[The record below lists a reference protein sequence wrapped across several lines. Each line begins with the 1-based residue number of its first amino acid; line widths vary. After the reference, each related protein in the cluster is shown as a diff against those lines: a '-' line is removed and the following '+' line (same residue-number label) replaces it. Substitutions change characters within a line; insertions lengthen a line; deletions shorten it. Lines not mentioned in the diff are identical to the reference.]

1 MQQKKT
7 NLVKLGIFILSGL
20 LFLVVSLYLIGRNQ
34 QLFRASILVKTH
46 FRHAGGV
53 VPGNNVRYAGI
64 QAGTVKSVTL
74 INDTTIEF
82 KLLIDKEA
90 SKHILKN
97 SLASIGTE
105 GLIGNKVVNLIPGEG
120 AAEPIQEGDEIATKK
135 TIDTDVMLE
144 TLAVTNRN
152 AALLSA
158 GLVETISRFNNSTAV
173 WKLLEDS
180 SLAISIKT
188 SLANIEQS
196 SVSTRQLTSEL
207 NQVIH
212 DLKQQEG
219 LVHQLIYDTT
229 MSGQLERT
237 LAQLELTSQQT
248 VRMTQKVNELIS
260 GVQQE
265 IKEGKGPANAIL
277 SDTSMTG
284 SLHRSLTNIEK
295 STAAFNENMTA
306 LQHNFL
312 FRGYFRKKEKKAR
325 TGQSD

>member
-1 MQQKKT
+1 MQSKKT

-82 KLLIDKEA
+82 ELLIDKEA

-105 GLIGNKVVNLIPGEG
+105 GLIGNKVVNLLPGEG
-120 AAEPIQEGDEIATKK
+120 AAEPIKEGDEIAAKK
-135 TIDTDVMLE
+135 TIDIDVMLE
-144 TLAVTNRN
+144 TLAITNRN

-158 GLVETISRFNNSTAV
+158 ELVETISRFNNSSAL

-180 SLAISIKT
+180 SLAVSIKT

-196 SVSTRQLTSEL
+196 SVSTRQLTGEL

-212 DLKQQEG
+212 DLKQEEG
-219 LVHQLIYDTT
+219 MVHQLIYDTT

-248 VRMTQKVNELIS
+248 VRMTQKVNELIT

-295 STAAFNENMTA
+295 STATFNENMTA

-325 TGQSD
+325 TGQAD